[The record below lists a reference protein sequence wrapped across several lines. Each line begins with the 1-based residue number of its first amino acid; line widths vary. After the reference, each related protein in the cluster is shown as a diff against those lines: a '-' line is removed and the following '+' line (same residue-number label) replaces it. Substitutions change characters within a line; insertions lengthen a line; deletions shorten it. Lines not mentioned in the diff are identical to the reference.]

1 MRPSTTTLTS
11 AGAMLAAVALLAA
24 TGAADAKSSC
34 KPKKEQA
41 GCVLKQ
47 AAYQTGDTRFSVI
60 LGKGEAS
67 AAGTVTCS
75 GSDGSG
81 GSPQNVLYGSYP
93 QLAIK
98 NPKIGKTYKRTL
110 PIKADPSAGLHN
122 EGQVVLTVELISAK
136 RARVTYVQDY
146 KSTLQSATS
155 TSTATCHGQSTGLL
169 KRVS

>member
-1 MRPSTTTLTS
+1 MTLTTS
-11 AGAMLAAVALLAA
+11 GAVLAVVAVLAT
-24 TGAADAKSSC
+24 TGAADAKPSC

-81 GSPQNVLYGSYP
+81 GGPQNVLYGSYP
-93 QLAIK
+93 QLTIK
-98 NPKIGKTYKRTL
+98 NPKIGKTYTRTL
-110 PIKADPSAGLHN
+110 PIKPDPSTGQLN
-122 EGQVVLTVELISAK
+122 DGQVVLTVQLISAK

-146 KSTLQSATS
+146 KSTLPNA
-155 TSTATCHGQSTGLL
+155 TATCHGRTSGLL

>member
-1 MRPSTTTLTS
+1 MRPSTTILTTS
-11 AGAMLAAVALLAA
+11 GAALAAVALLAT
-24 TGAADAKSSC
+24 TGAADAKPSC
-34 KPKKEQA
+34 KAKKEQA

-75 GSDGSG
+75 GSDGSSG
-81 GSPQNVLYGSYP
+81 TRNVLYGSYP

-98 NPKIGKTYKRTL
+98 NPKIGKSYTRTL
-110 PIKADPSAGLHN
+110 PITPDPSTGQFN
-122 EGQVVLTVELISAK
+122 DGQVVLTVQLLSAK
-136 RARVTYVQDY
+136 RARVTYVQDV
-146 KSTLQSATS
+146 KSTLPNATS
-155 TSTATCHGQSTGLL
+155 TCHGRTSALL